1 MIRTVSN
8 FLRAGFAAALALA
21 TPTASGSAQSVTL
34 EIRPRVGDTL
44 TIRMDQLVEMT
55 GTTRGD
61 TSRSLAMETAVFT
74 RAVPQR
80 RLRAGTIVLGIAD
93 SVVMLPRVQ
102 GGTPRTQRLGGKSTQ
117 MLIQQDGSVDILP
130 NKSSPDDLREFFGQ
144 LPAMLPDDPI
154 FVRGKWTR
162 EMPVPLRG
170 DVHGTGWVRTT
181 FTLDSLSKSREIAF
195 ITLNGFLSHERL
207 KDESGER
214 DADGTITGSIQL
226 NRTLGWITDSKMT
239 IVLESMVRNTA
250 SNRKQ
255 SASDAMKVRTKI
267 VQRVR
272 ATAK

>member
-1 MIRTVSN
+1 MIRTASSL
-8 FLRAGFAAALALA
+8 LRQLFAAGALLLSSSS
-21 TPTASGSAQSVTL
+21 PGWAQSVVL

-55 GTTRGD
+55 GMTRGD
-61 TSRSLAMETAVFT
+61 TARSLAMETAVFT

-80 RLRAGTIVLGIAD
+80 RMLDGTVVLGIAD

-102 GGTPRTQRLGGKSTQ
+102 GGTPRTQRLGGKTTL
-117 MLIQQDGSVDILP
+117 MLIQQNGGVDILP
-130 NKSSPDDLREFFGQ
+130 GKPNTEDLREFFGQ
-144 LPAMLPDDPI
+144 LPAMLPDDPV

-181 FTLDSLSKSREIAF
+181 FTLDSLSSSRDMAY
-195 ITLNGFLSHERL
+195 ITLKGLLSHERF

-214 DADGTITGSIQL
+214 DADGTINGTIQL
-226 NRTLGWITDSKMT
+226 NRRLGWITDSKMT
-239 IVLESMVRNTA
+239 IVLESTVLNSRQTG
-250 SNRKQ
+250 KQ
-255 SASDAMKVRTKI
+255 SSAEAMKVRTKI

-272 ATAK
+272 ARAN